1 MHSFHKFSFR
11 RQIAALVVASV
22 LTTSGFA
29 TTKSVAIQ
37 RTRRSNGL
45 DAKANV
51 PPPRDVIGFTPGD
64 DRKLASWAQI
74 VDYFK
79 KLERAS
85 DRVKFQELGKT
96 TLGRPFVL
104 ATISSPA
111 NLARLERFKEIQHK
125 LADPRIFKSDDVAAE
140 KLIAEGRTIVL
151 ITCGIHSTEVGGNLV
166 SMNIAYKL
174 ASDDS
179 PDTREIL
186 DRCIVLLVP
195 SLNPDG
201 VDIVKTWYDKTLGTP
216 AEGANPPELYHHY
229 TGHDNNRDWYAFTQ
243 VETQLTI
250 DKVQNVWHP
259 QIVHDIHQQGDT
271 GSRFFLPPY
280 VEPWEPN
287 VPPIIQAGVNF
298 MGSSMAWE
306 LIAEGKAGVV
316 TNGVY
321 DAWTPARAYQHY
333 HGGIRI
339 LSETASARIA
349 SPTNIPFDKL
359 TPQVGVNPKERSA
372 NFPLVWRGGD
382 WKLANIVDYMQAG
395 AFALMRNAARYR
407 ERWLRDFYRVGK
419 DAVRERV
426 SGEPFAFVVPPPRAE
441 SFWRRD
447 GRSRLESILARG
459 QVEMID
465 AGSTF
470 EADGIEYPAGTK
482 IIPMTQPYGVF
493 AKTLLERQRYPDLRE
508 YPGGPPRR
516 PYDVTAHTLPLL
528 MGVDVIRIEKPF
540 TLPKHSGSGW
550 NGGQGGPVQQP
561 RIGLYK
567 SYAASMDEGW
577 TRWIL
582 DQYKDRSQWLGLQ
595 LSYSSVLDEEVRAG
609 NLELKLVAKGTQIPY
624 STKEQAESAAKSM
637 PPGGDLYTAQWE
649 PVYFRER
656 PDAGGTVRQGWVVV
670 GTKPVV
676 TGLDMRDA
684 SAKPSEW
691 AQSEYRIDFSLK
703 PEGARRFAEATGKH
717 VGDHLA
723 IVVNNEVKS
732 TPILHSQIS
741 DQGQISGNFTKQS
754 AEDLARALGDLRAK
768 FDCIII
774 PAQSSQQIVNGLSK
788 DRYPAEV
795 SGGLGQAGVD
805 ALKKFVED
813 GGTIITLN
821 EASQF
826 AIDHLG
832 VPVKNVLE
840 GVPAKDF
847 YCPGSILKIKVDT
860 TSPITR
866 GAPLLSRDKGVAL
879 QTSFFPEV
887 HGLPLHDESIAWV
900 EGSLAFEPTGDNAR
914 VIARFSDAKEL
925 LLSGWLLGGEKMA
938 NKGAIVEVKQGK
950 GRVVMF
956 AFRPQYRGQSIAT
969 LPFLFNAI
977 LMAAPR

>member
-1 MHSFHKFSFR
+1 MQHFDGSRSR
-11 RQIAALVVASV
+11 TQIAVTLLVAGLLATNTFAL
-22 LTTSGFA
+22 TNPQA
-29 TTKSVAIQ
+29 TQ
-37 RTRRSNGL
+37 GNRRANRST
-45 DAKANV
+45 AKAVV
-51 PPPRDVIGFTPGD
+51 PAPREVIGFTPGD

-79 KLERAS
+79 QLQRAS
-85 DRVKFQELGKT
+85 DRVKLEELGKT

-111 NLARLERFKEIQHK
+111 NLARLDRFREIQHK
-125 LADPRIFKSDDVAAE
+125 LADPRTINSNDAEAE
-140 KLIAEGRTIVL
+140 KLIAEGRTIVM

-166 SMNIAYKL
+166 SMNIAYRL

-179 PDTREIL
+179 PETREIL

-216 AEGANPPELYHHY
+216 AEGTSPPELYHHY
-229 TGHDNNRDWYAFTQ
+229 AGHDNNRDWYAFTQ

-250 DKVQNVWHP
+250 DKIQNVWHP

-349 SPTNIPFDKL
+349 SPTNIPFEKL
-359 TPQVGVNPKERSA
+359 TPQIGVDPKVRSF
-372 NFPLVWRGGD
+372 NFPLVWPGGE

-419 DAVRERV
+419 DAVRERKP
-426 SGEPFAFVVPPPRAE
+426 GEPFAFLIPPPKEAG
-441 SFWRRD
+441 FWRID
-447 GRSRLESILARG
+447 GRRRLLSILIRG
-459 QVEMID
+459 EVDVVD
-465 AGSTF
+465 AASAF
-470 EADGIEYPAGTK
+470 EVDGKEYAAGTK
-482 IIPMTQPYGVF
+482 IIPMAQPYGAF
-493 AKTLLERQRYPDLRE
+493 AKTLLERQQYPDLRE

-516 PYDVTAHTLPLL
+516 PYDVTAHSLPLL
-528 MGVDVIRIEKPF
+528 MGVNVVRIDKVF
-540 TLPKHSGSGW
+540 QLPRQSNIGSGVSTVSADHL
-550 NGGQGGPVQQP
+550 PTP
-561 RIGLYK
+561 RVALYK
-567 SYAASMDEGW
+567 SYSASMDEGW
-577 TRWIL
+577 TRWVF
-582 DQYKDRSQWLGLQ
+582 DQYKQYNYVPSLR
-595 LSYSSVLDEEVRAG
+595 LSYTSVTDFDIRAG
-609 NLELKLVAKGTQIPY
+609 NLELKLVAKGTQVPY
-624 STKEQAESAAKSM
+624 PTKEQAEAAAKSA
-637 PPGGDLYTAQWE
+637 PPGGDQYTVQWE
-649 PVYFRER
+649 TVSYRDA
-656 PDAGGTVRQGWVVV
+656 PDASGSRREGWIVVSRN
-670 GTKPVV
+670 PVV
-676 TGLDMRDA
+676 TGLDMRDV
-684 SAKPSEW
+684 SAKPSEYS
-691 AQSEYRIDFSLK
+691 ASVFEIDFSLTSD
-703 PEGARRFAEATGKH
+703 GARRLSDATSKH
-717 VGDHLA
+717 IGDRLA
-723 IVVNNEVKS
+723 IVFNREVKS
-732 TPILHSQIS
+732 APMINSQIN
-741 DQGQISGNFTKQS
+741 DHGQISGNFTKQS
-754 AEDLARALGDLRAK
+754 AEDLARTLGNLRAR

-788 DRYPAEV
+788 DRYPSDVA
-795 SGGLGQAGVD
+795 GGLGQAGVD

-826 AIDHLG
+826 AIDKLG
-832 VPVKNVLE
+832 VPVRNVLE
-840 GVPAKDF
+840 GVPPKDF

-866 GAPLLSRDKGVAL
+866 GAPLLESSR
-879 QTSFFPEV
+879 
-887 HGLPLHDESIAWV
+887 DESIAWV
-900 EGSLAFEPTGDNAR
+900 EGALAFETTSPDAR
-914 VIARFSDAKEL
+914 VIARFADANEL
-925 LLSGWLLGGEKMA
+925 VLSGWLLGGEKLA
-938 NKGAIVEVKQGK
+938 NKGAIVEVKRAK
-950 GRVVMF
+950 GRIVMF

-977 LMAAPR
+977 ATSATQ